1 MQYHLPSLWDSKQL
15 DYRVKKNRIHKRSSA
30 RILDGRVNL
39 SILTEMTA
47 EEIAAQLRVEGGQRT
62 CF

>member
-1 MQYHLPSLWDSKQL
+1 MHYHLPVFLFCGIVTNW
-15 DYRVKKNRIHKRSSA
+15 IIESSA

-47 EEIAAQLRVEGGQRT
+47 EEIVLN
-62 CF
+62 